1 MCVCDGIMTGHSVM
15 SRSRYRYRYRYRYRC
30 ELQSSVTVL
39 MNHMEATQTSN
50 LHPPSVC
57 VCECV

>member
-1 MCVCDGIMTGHSVM
+1 M

-57 VCECV
+57 VSVCMRVCV